1 MKKKSIYQKLLEVI
15 DNQLN
20 EITQEKLVATRLQTY
35 ISKKEDATTQ
45 LNHIFEGENRILIPF
60 NTGTNYTGRDAEMI
74 EYINMLR
81 NDGWTIDFNE
91 PFGYATKIVKSEYG
105 GKTFET
111 KRKERL
117 GPLFAKMGREASEF
131 WQKHNKFYTTKENE
145 FYFNKKYTIIISRVP
160 MDILRMSDHDGWS
173 SCHGTHGSYFKCAVS
188 EAVDG
193 GAIAYVV
200 NNDDVQGLDLTKAEI
215 FADWQRKVSGIKPL
229 SRLRIRRF
237 VGTDKYQGIELGIPE
252 QRVYGQ
258 SFEGFYEAIASF
270 VQQKQVGMTSKL
282 KDVVSKSRDPVV
294 RLDYFFLTGGSYQD
308 HPGRELFEEFYGNE
322 FKFKYETSYRRSAS
336 EREEVEERVAEI
348 VENFNNQSKHASLSA
363 DVDVGEEEI
372 IVNATARFVIDFNEA
387 VDVAKAKAVENLVQD
402 KLANFKYM
410 FRGDMEVYYIEK
422 ETGKYFPKFR
432 FLIDL
437 DEDYETSIDGL
448 EMFARDLFY
457 ADEDYSSALL
467 AIKSA
472 YISYGVIENEYF
484 EKIKNLNLNKLENI
498 EIKDGIIFTRLKE
511 MRFLNDFEK
520 IKNEIVNQQPQET
533 REKIDTTLYDRDP
546 NITYAIRRDYLEE
559 AMLNVISQIKENF
572 LSGNPFIPK
581 QPDLFLSQE
590 KTQSTPQINFNKLSK
605 FNINFNMEIGPI
617 ADNYIFRSI
626 IQYDDEEELTAGQDR
641 NKNREVFIKFLTYLN
656 NNYAQIFQAF
666 RSIVIQANEMRKEK
680 MLEIIENMKSLR
692 DKGGYIPADLS
703 QRRLTQT
710 LKGRDGQEYQEYIE
724 EKKNRLFK
732 LDGATWR
739 ILK

>member
-1 MKKKSIYQKLLEVI
+1 MKKKSLYQKLLEAI

-20 EITQEKLVATRLQTY
+20 EITREKLRGTKLQTY

-45 LNHIFEGENRILIPF
+45 LNHIFEGQNRILIPF

-74 EYINMLR
+74 EYINRLR
-81 NDGWTIDFNE
+81 NEGWAIDFNE

-160 MDILRMSDHDGWS
+160 MDILRMSDHDGWT

-215 FADWQRKVSGIKPL
+215 FADWERQVSGIKPL

-270 VQQKQVGMTSKL
+270 VQQKQTDMTSKL

-322 FKFKYETSYRRSAS
+322 FKFKYETSYRASTS

-348 VENFNNQSKHASLSA
+348 VENFNNQSEHASLSA
-363 DVDVGEEEI
+363 DVDVGEEDI

-402 KLANFKYM
+402 KLIYFKYM
-410 FRGDMEVYYIEK
+410 FRGDMSVEYFEK
-422 ETGKYFPKFR
+422 EPGKYFPEFR
-432 FLIDL
+432 FLMEL
-437 DEDYETSIDGL
+437 DEDYSNDIDGL
-448 EMFARDLFY
+448 DLFARELSY
-457 ADEDYSSALL
+457 IDEQYNSALSV
-467 AIKSA
+467 IKSA
-472 YISYGVIENEYF
+472 YVTYGVIENEYL
-484 EKIKNLNLNKLENI
+484 EKIKNLNLNKLQNI

-511 MRFLNDFEK
+511 MRFLNNFEK

-546 NITYAIRRDYLEE
+546 EITYAIRRDYLEE
-559 AMLNVISQIKENF
+559 AMLNTISQIKENF
-572 LSGNPFIPK
+572 LSGNPFTPK

-590 KTQSTPQINFNKLSK
+590 KTQSSPQINSNKLSK

-617 ADNYIFRSI
+617 GNVYTFRSI
-626 IQYDDEEELTAGQDR
+626 IQYDDEEELTADQDR

-656 NNYAQIFQAF
+656 NNYSQIFQSF
-666 RSIVIQANEMRKEK
+666 KFIVTQAEEMRKEK
-680 MLEIIENMKSLR
+680 MLEIVKNIKSGQTR
-692 DKGGYIPADLS
+692 GAYEYPD
-703 QRRLTQT
+703 RRQQQLNLT
-710 LKGRDGQEYQEYIE
+710 E
-724 EKKNRLFK
+724 EKKLFK